1 MVKVLS
7 VSSVECRLTK
17 YAVQVWN
24 CMVVDSSSAR
34 GSLDDHEYVALPGTS
49 HKTVC
54 KHRTIQSVGIVK
66 FVELIKK
73 VATALDPAP
82 LVVPI
87 STNENAYSGT
97 AN

>member
-1 MVKVLS
+1 MIMNMWLYRAPVT
-7 VSSVECRLTK
+7 RL
-17 YAVQVWN
+17 
-24 CMVVDSSSAR
+24 
-34 GSLDDHEYVALPGTS
+34 
-49 HKTVC
+49 C